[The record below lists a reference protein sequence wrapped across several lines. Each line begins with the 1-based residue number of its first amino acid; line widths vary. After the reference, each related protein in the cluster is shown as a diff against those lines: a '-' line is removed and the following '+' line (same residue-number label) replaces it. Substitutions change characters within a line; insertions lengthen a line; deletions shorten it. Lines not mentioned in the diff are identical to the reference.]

1 MNNMKVTYISSTDL
15 KNKTAEIL
23 NLVSFGGVEVI
34 IKRHCRPLAKILPFK
49 EEEKKANL
57 KENLKKYFGAISN
70 FPEVGKNRY
79 FKRKTINL

>member
-1 MNNMKVTYISSTDL
+1 MKVTYISSTDL

-34 IKRHCRPLAKILPFK
+34 IKRHRRPLAKILPFK